1 MKIGFASPLTGGQAN
16 YGKDNQ
22 NGAQMAVDELNAQGV
37 KIGGKAVKFELMAED
52 DQADPKMGPL
62 VAQKFVDAKVSGVV
76 AHFNSGVTI
85 PASSVYSNAGI
96 PQLSVST
103 NVKYT
108 QQGYKTAFRLMAD
121 DGKQGKALGE
131 YAVKTL
137 KLKRLAVIDD
147 ATAYGQGLADE
158 FAKAVKASGG
168 QVLKHEHTNDKA
180 VDFAAVLTSIK
191 ATNPEAIFF
200 GGYDQQAGPM
210 AKQMKQLGMN
220 VKLMGGETMNSTKF
234 IELAGPAAEG
244 AIASTPGAALE
255 SRPGGKAFAD
265 KYKARFGQDIGL
277 YAPYFYDG
285 VMVIAA
291 AMKAANSTDPAKYL
305 SALAR
310 IQYKGIT
317 ADISFD
323 AHGDLNARTPDDL
336 RGEERQVGGG
346 EGLSG
351 RAGAAWARPRP
362 PASSASCSRRA
373 GRRAS
378 AATSCSRAWCPRRN
392 TPVAAASAS
401 APLRAATCSSPCRG

>member
-1 MKIGFASPLTGGQAN
+1 MSTFPRITLFAAAVGLVAAVSASQLLAQEVVKIGFASPLTGGQAS

-22 NGAQMAVDELNAQGV
+22 NGALMAIGELNAQNL
-37 KIGGKAVKFELMAED
+37 KIGGKDVKFELMAED

-62 VAQKFVDAKVSGVV
+62 VAQKFVDAKVNGVV
-76 AHFNSGVTI
+76 GHFNSGVTI
-85 PASSVYSNAGI
+85 PASSVYSTAGI

-158 FAKAVKASGG
+158 FAKAVKAAGG
-168 QVLKHEHTNDKA
+168 TVTKHEHTNDKA
-180 VDFAAVLTSIK
+180 VDFASVLTSIK

-210 AKQMKQLGMN
+210 AKQMKQLGMDKI
-220 VKLMGGETMNSTKF
+220 KLMGGETMNSAKF

-244 AIASTPGAALE
+244 AIASTPGADLAA
-255 SRPGGKAFAD
+255 RPGGKAFAD
-265 KYKARFGQDIGL
+265 KYKGRFGTDIGL
-277 YAPYFYDG
+277 YSPYFYDG
-285 VMVIAA
+285 VMLIAA

-305 SALAR
+305 PALAK
-310 IQYKGIT
+310 INYKGVT
-317 ADISFD
+317 ADIAFD
-323 AHGDLNARTPDDL
+323 AHGDLTHGL
-336 RGEERQVGGG
+336 LTIFQVKDGKW
-346 EGLSG
+346 EVVK
-351 RAGAAWARPRP
+351 
-362 PASSASCSRRA
+362 
-373 GRRAS
+373 
-378 AATSCSRAWCPRRN
+378 T
-392 TPVAAASAS
+392 
-401 APLRAATCSSPCRG
+401 

>member
-1 MKIGFASPLTGGQAN
+1 MSAFSRVTLFAAAVGLAAAVSAPRLLAQDVVKIGFASPLTGGQAN

-22 NGAQMAVDELNAQGV
+22 NGASMAIGDLNAQNL
-37 KIGGKAVKFELMAED
+37 KIGGKDVKFELLAED

-62 VAQKFVDAKVSGVV
+62 VAQKFVDAKVNGVV

-85 PASSVYSNAGI
+85 PASSVYSTAGI

-168 QVLKHEHTNDKA
+168 TVTKHEHTNDKA

-191 ATNPEAIFF
+191 GTNPEAIFF

-210 AKQMKQLGMN
+210 AKQMRQLGMNN
-220 VKLMGGETMNSTKF
+220 VKLMGGETMNSAKF
-234 IELAGPAAEG
+234 IELAGPAADG
-244 AIASTPGAALE
+244 AIASTPGADLA
-255 SRPGGKAFAD
+255 SRPGGKAFAE

-285 VMVIAA
+285 VMAIAA

-305 SALAR
+305 PALTK
-310 IQYKGIT
+310 INYKGVT
-317 ADISFD
+317 ADIAFD
-323 AHGDLNARTPDDL
+323 ARGDLTHGL
-336 RGEERQVGGG
+336 LTIFQVKNGKW
-346 EGLSG
+346 EVVK
-351 RAGAAWARPRP
+351 
-362 PASSASCSRRA
+362 
-373 GRRAS
+373 
-378 AATSCSRAWCPRRN
+378 T
-392 TPVAAASAS
+392 
-401 APLRAATCSSPCRG
+401 

>member
-1 MKIGFASPLTGGQAN
+1 MSTFPRITLFAAAVGLAAAVSASQLLAQEVVKIGFASPLTGGQAS

-22 NGAQMAVDELNAQGV
+22 NGALMAIGELNAQNL
-37 KIGGKAVKFELMAED
+37 KICGKDVKFELMAED

-62 VAQKFVDAKVSGVV
+62 VAQKFVDAKVNGVV
-76 AHFNSGVTI
+76 GHFNSGVTI
-85 PASSVYSNAGI
+85 PASSVYSTAGI

-158 FAKAVKASGG
+158 FAKAVKAAGG
-168 QVLKHEHTNDKA
+168 TVTKHEHTNDKA
-180 VDFAAVLTSIK
+180 VDFASVLTSIK

-210 AKQMKQLGMN
+210 AKQMKQLGMD
-220 VKLMGGETMNSTKF
+220 KIRLMGGETMNSAKF

-244 AIASTPGAALE
+244 AIASTPGADLAA
-255 SRPGGKAFAD
+255 RPGGKAFAD
-265 KYKARFGQDIGL
+265 KYKARFGTDVGL
-277 YAPYFYDG
+277 YSPYFYDG
-285 VMVIAA
+285 VMLIAA

-305 SALAR
+305 PALAK
-310 IQYKGIT
+310 INYKGVT
-317 ADISFD
+317 ADIAFD
-323 AHGDLNARTPDDL
+323 AHGDLTHGL
-336 RGEERQVGGG
+336 LTIFQVRDGKW
-346 EGLSG
+346 EVVK
-351 RAGAAWARPRP
+351 
-362 PASSASCSRRA
+362 
-373 GRRAS
+373 
-378 AATSCSRAWCPRRN
+378 T
-392 TPVAAASAS
+392 
-401 APLRAATCSSPCRG
+401 

>member
-1 MKIGFASPLTGGQAN
+1 MNQSSRITAFVVAAVLGLAGAVSVPVVHAQDVVRIGFASPLTGGQAT

-22 NGAQMAVDELNAQGV
+22 NGTQMAIDELNAQGV
-37 KIGGKAVKFELMAED
+37 TIGGKSVKFELLAED
-52 DQADPKMGPL
+52 DQADPKLGPL
-62 VAQKFVDAKVSGVV
+62 VAQKFVDAKVNGVV

-85 PASSVYSNAGI
+85 PASTVYAGAGI

-168 QVLKHEHTNDKA
+168 EVVKREHTNDKA
-180 VDFAAVLTSIK
+180 VDFAAVLTAIK
-191 ATNPEAIFF
+191 ATKPEAIFF
-200 GGYDQQAGPM
+200 GGYDQQAAPM
-210 AKQMKQLGMN
+210 TKQMRQLGMN
-220 VKLMGGETMNSTKF
+220 IKLMGGETMNSAKF

-244 AIASTPGAALE
+244 SIASTPGAALE
-255 SRPGGKAFAD
+255 SRPGGKAFAE
-265 KYKARFGQDIGL
+265 KYKARFGQEIGL

-291 AMKAANSTDPAKYL
+291 AMKASNSTDPAKYL
-305 SALAR
+305 PALAK
-310 IQYKGIT
+310 INYKGIT
-317 ADISFD
+317 ADIAFD
-323 AHGDLNARTPDDL
+323 AHGDLTHGL
-336 RGEERQVGGG
+336 LTIFQVKDGKW
-346 EGLSG
+346 EVVRS
-351 RAGAAWARPRP
+351 
-362 PASSASCSRRA
+362 
-373 GRRAS
+373 
-378 AATSCSRAWCPRRN
+378 
-392 TPVAAASAS
+392 
-401 APLRAATCSSPCRG
+401 

>member
-1 MKIGFASPLTGGQAN
+1 MSTSPRITLFVAAVGLAAAVSASQLLAQEVVKIGFASPLTGGQAS

-22 NGAQMAVDELNAQGV
+22 NGALMAIGELNAQNL
-37 KIGGKAVKFELMAED
+37 KIGGKDVKFELMAED

-62 VAQKFVDAKVSGVV
+62 VAQKFVDAKVNGVV
-76 AHFNSGVTI
+76 GHFNSGVTI
-85 PASSVYSNAGI
+85 PASSVYSTAGI

-158 FAKAVKASGG
+158 FAKAVKAAGG
-168 QVLKHEHTNDKA
+168 TVTKHEHTNDKA
-180 VDFAAVLTSIK
+180 VDFASVLTSIK

-210 AKQMKQLGMN
+210 AKQMKQLGMDKI
-220 VKLMGGETMNSTKF
+220 KLMGGETMNSAKF

-244 AIASTPGAALE
+244 AIASTPGADLAA
-255 SRPGGKAFAD
+255 RPGGKAFAD
-265 KYKARFGQDIGL
+265 KYKGRFGTDIGL
-277 YAPYFYDG
+277 YSPYFYDG
-285 VMVIAA
+285 VMLIAA

-305 SALAR
+305 PALAK
-310 IQYKGIT
+310 INYKGVT
-317 ADISFD
+317 ADIAFD
-323 AHGDLNARTPDDL
+323 AHGDLTHGL
-336 RGEERQVGGG
+336 LTIFQVKDGKW
-346 EGLSG
+346 EVVK
-351 RAGAAWARPRP
+351 
-362 PASSASCSRRA
+362 
-373 GRRAS
+373 
-378 AATSCSRAWCPRRN
+378 T
-392 TPVAAASAS
+392 
-401 APLRAATCSSPCRG
+401 